1 MAFDINH
8 IRDQFPILQRQ
19 VHGKPL
25 VYFDNGATTQKPLA
39 VIERVNQYYANENSN
54 IHRGVHYLSDYST
67 NEYENARKVVQSFI
81 NAKHEEEVIFTK
93 GTTDAINTVAYSFGE
108 TYINEGDEIIISYLE
123 HHSNIVPWQMLC
135 ERKGAILK
143 VIPINTN
150 GQLELDVYESY
161 LSEKTKLVAVNHI
174 SNALGTI
181 NDIERII
188 ESAHRFNAKVLIDGA
203 QSIQHFKVDVQSLD
217 ADFFVFSAH
226 KLYGPTGVGVLY
238 GKKEILDALPPY
250 QGGGDMIKTVSFEKT
265 IYNDLPHKFE
275 AGTPNIVGGIALGT
289 AINFVESVGLES
301 IHSYESEL
309 LAYADECLAQIKG
322 LKILGP
328 DASNR
333 SAVISMVIEGVHPF
347 DIGTLLDSKGIA
359 VRTGHHCAQPIMD
372 FYKIPGSLRASI
384 AMYNT
389 KDEVEHLTEAIQRAV
404 HILK

>member
-39 VIERVNQYYANENSN
+39 VIERVNQYYSNENSN

-301 IHSYESEL
+301 INTYESEL
-309 LAYADECLAQIKG
+309 LAYADECLGQIKG

-389 KDEVEHLTEAIQRAV
+389 KDEVEQLAEAIQRAV

>member
-161 LSEKTKLVAVNHI
+161 RKNQTRCSK
-174 SNALGTI
+174 SY
-181 NDIERII
+181 
-188 ESAHRFNAKVLIDGA
+188 
-203 QSIQHFKVDVQSLD
+203 FKC
-217 ADFFVFSAH
+217 
-226 KLYGPTGVGVLY
+226 
-238 GKKEILDALPPY
+238 IR
-250 QGGGDMIKTVSFEKT
+250 
-265 IYNDLPHKFE
+265 N
-275 AGTPNIVGGIALGT
+275 N
-289 AINFVESVGLES
+289 
-301 IHSYESEL
+301 
-309 LAYADECLAQIKG
+309 
-322 LKILGP
+322 
-328 DASNR
+328 
-333 SAVISMVIEGVHPF
+333 
-347 DIGTLLDSKGIA
+347 
-359 VRTGHHCAQPIMD
+359 
-372 FYKIPGSLRASI
+372 
-384 AMYNT
+384 
-389 KDEVEHLTEAIQRAV
+389 
-404 HILK
+404 

>member
-25 VYFDNGATTQKPLA
+25 VYFDNGATTQKPSA

-389 KDEVEHLTEAIQRAV
+389 KDEVELLSEAIERAV
-404 HILK
+404 RILK